1 MNCLLLNGASIEY
14 DLYLFIILSN
24 FSEFTMENLYCL
36 YDFVFSDSFEIVN
49 IFILLISKNFNQ
61 FPYHY
66 F

>member
-36 YDFVFSDSFEIVN
+36 YDFVFSDSFEIGMLFGVC
-49 IFILLISKNFNQ
+49 
-61 FPYHY
+61 
-66 F
+66 